1 MSLRFTLRQ
10 LEYLVAVGMTGTIA
24 TASKKINVSSPSISA
39 AIGQLEAEFGIQIF
53 VRHHARGLSLT
64 PGGRRFFNEAK
75 LILDNASSLDNLAS
89 DITTSTRGSI
99 SIGVFSTIAS
109 LLSASVRRS
118 FEKKFPDASVILRE
132 GNQTDL
138 LRMLGRAEI
147 DVAITYDLEIPRD
160 ISFCPL
166 VSLPPFVMLKHNHS
180 LTRKKEIFLHDLE
193 DERMILLD
201 LPLSKEY
208 FLSIFHSAGIKP
220 HIVELTSQLS
230 VARSLAANGFGFSLI
245 NMKTKTKNAPDGE
258 KLAFLPL
265 SGDLRPMV
273 LGVITKQTEHSSRIV
288 QAFLEHVKTRVKNN
302 DLPGISENI

>member
-1 MSLRFTLRQ
+1 MD
-10 LEYLVAVGMTGTIA
+10 
-24 TASKKINVSSPSISA
+24 SA
-39 AIGQLEAEFGIQIF
+39 A
-53 VRHHARGLSLT
+53 SL
-64 PGGRRFFNEAK
+64 NN
-75 LILDNASSLDNLAS
+75 IAS
-89 DITTSTRGSI
+89 DITISIRGSI

-118 FEKKFPDASVILRE
+118 FEKIFPDASVILRE

-166 VSLPPFVMLKHNHS
+166 VSLPPFVMLKHNHP

-220 HIVELTSQLS
+220 HIVELTSHLS

-245 NMKTKTKNAPDGE
+245 NIKTKTKNAPDGE

-265 SGDLRPMV
+265 MYFGPNHNNAQRFEKKLIQLKQRQSSLLQNILSG
-273 LGVITKQTEHSSRIV
+273 
-288 QAFLEHVKTRVKNN
+288 
-302 DLPGISENI
+302 